1 MRNFVA
7 PLIFFLM
14 VDIKNRFS
22 TFERYTYERLS
33 KIFWKKYVHTNGTQ
47 KIKYVHTSGTK
58 TAMWQK
64 NIFGCRNFCRKK
76 FFKDILMNF
85 IYIPKIVSEAIF
97 DIYCQKKWQGGGQLF
112 YFFIHD
118 FFFYFQVFFSLKNKF
133 FLIY

>member
-1 MRNFVA
+1 MRGGQRNSSFFGVFSTFGRYKRISKFSFLFLKLKFGKPFHAQNFGKKCKKHQKMRNFVA

-64 NIFGCRNFCRKK
+64 KIFGCRNFCRK
-76 FFKDILMNF
+76 
-85 IYIPKIVSEAIF
+85 IF
-97 DIYCQKKWQGGGQLF
+97 SRIF
-112 YFFIHD
+112 
-118 FFFYFQVFFSLKNKF
+118 
-133 FLIY
+133 

>member
-1 MRNFVA
+1 
-7 PLIFFLM
+7 M

-33 KIFWKKYVHTNGTQ
+33 KSFWKKYVHTNGTQ

-58 TAMWQK
+58 TVMWQK
-64 NIFGCRNFCRKK
+64 KFFGCRNFCRKK

-97 DIYCQKKWQGGGQLF
+97 DSWRKKKS
-112 YFFIHD
+112 
-118 FFFYFQVFFSLKNKF
+118 QVGVTEVSKITVFDPKKA
-133 FLIY
+133 

>member
-1 MRNFVA
+1 
-7 PLIFFLM
+7 M

-64 NIFGCRNFCRKK
+64 KFLGAEISAENF
-76 FFKDILMNF
+76 F
-85 IYIPKIVSEAIF
+85 
-97 DIYCQKKWQGGGQLF
+97 QG
-112 YFFIHD
+112 YFNELHL
-118 FFFYFQVFFSLKNKF
+118 YS
-133 FLIY
+133 